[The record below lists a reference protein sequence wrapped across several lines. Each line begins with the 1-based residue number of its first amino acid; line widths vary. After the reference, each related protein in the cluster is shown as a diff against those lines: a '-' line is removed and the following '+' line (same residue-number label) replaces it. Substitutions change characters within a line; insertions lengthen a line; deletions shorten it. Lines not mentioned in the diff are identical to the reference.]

1 MVAMRW
7 LLTASLPLVVC
18 LGCPGQRRPPPRA
31 EPTDP
36 QATSAPERASPQAQ
50 PRGDVEGAPPG
61 RGPIV
66 PPSASTDAPT
76 LEGLRGRLQKI
87 ERGLEQLRGAPERA
101 RWERLIESMD
111 ALQDRAYALQDQ
123 LPAEEQDLLY
133 DLLER
138 LAILRDEAVRL
149 EPAS

>member
-31 EPTDP
+31 EPADP
-36 QATSAPERASPQAQ
+36 QATSGPERAPTQAR
-50 PRGDVEGAPPG
+50 PPAGDVEGAPG
-61 RGPIV
+61 RGAAL
-66 PPSASTDAPT
+66 PPSASAEAPT